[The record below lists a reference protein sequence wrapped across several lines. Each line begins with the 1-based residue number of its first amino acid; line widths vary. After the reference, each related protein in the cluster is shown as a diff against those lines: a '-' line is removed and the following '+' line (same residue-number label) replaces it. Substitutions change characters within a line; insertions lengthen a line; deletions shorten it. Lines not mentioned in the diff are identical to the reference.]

1 MGAVHGGAVKQ
12 REWLLFGL
20 LGLVW
25 GSSFLWI
32 KIAVQ
37 EIGPVTLVAFRLLL
51 GLVGLLAVV
60 AARRPPLPSGRHTWA
75 TLGLLGLTNTALP
88 FILISWGEQFIDSAV
103 ASILNGTVPLFT
115 LVIAHLSLHDDR
127 ITPARLLGLL
137 TGFAGVVVL
146 VRRDL
151 GPQALGG
158 SLLGQLAVL
167 AAAVSYAG
175 SSVLAR
181 RNLRQ
186 VDPIMQ
192 AFIPLIAADAAA
204 WLAIPWLEAPFHPP
218 RLPLTWLALV
228 WLGLLGSCLAYL
240 LYFHLLHAL
249 GPTRATMV
257 TYVFPVVG
265 LILGVV
271 FLGERADWHLV
282 VGAALVAASIAVVN
296 RRPRPAAAPSP
307 AR

>member
-1 MGAVHGGAVKQ
+1 MKA
-12 REWLLFGL
+12 REWFLFGL

-32 KIAVQ
+32 KVAVRD
-37 EIGPVTLVAFRLLL
+37 IGPITLVAFRLLF

-60 AARRPPLPSGRHTWA
+60 AVRRPPFPSERRTWA
-75 TLGLLGLTNTALP
+75 ILGLLGLTNTALP
-88 FILISWGEQFIDSAV
+88 FILISWGEQYIDSAV

-127 ITPARLLGLL
+127 ITSARVLGLV

-146 VRRDL
+146 VSRDL
-151 GPQALGG
+151 EPQGFGG
-158 SLLGQLAVL
+158 GVLGQVAVL

-175 SSVLAR
+175 SSVFAR
-181 RNLRQ
+181 RNLRR
-186 VDPIMQ
+186 VDPIVQ
-192 AFIPLIAADAAA
+192 AFVPLIAADASA
-204 WLAIPWLEAPFHPP
+204 WLAIPWLEAPFDPP
-218 RLPLTWLALV
+218 SLPLTWLALA
-228 WLGLLGSCLAYL
+228 WLGLLDSCLAYL

-271 FLGERADWHLV
+271 FLAERADWHLG

-296 RRPRPAAAPSP
+296 WKPKWATAPASAD
-307 AR
+307 

>member
-1 MGAVHGGAVKQ
+1 MKAL
-12 REWLLFGL
+12 EWLLFGL

-32 KIAVQ
+32 KVAVSDV
-37 EIGPVTLVAFRLLL
+37 GPFTLVAFRLLF

-60 AARRPPLPSGRHTWA
+60 AARRPGFPSERRTWA

-88 FILISWGEQFIDSAV
+88 FVLISWGEQFIDSAV

-127 ITPARLLGLL
+127 ITPARVLGLL

-146 VRRDL
+146 VSRDIRSE
-151 GPQALGG
+151 GIRG
-158 SLLGQLAVL
+158 SLPGQLAAL

-175 SSVLAR
+175 SSVFAR
-181 RNLRQ
+181 RNLHQ
-186 VDPIMQ
+186 VDPIVQ
-192 AFIPLIAADAAA
+192 AFVPLIVADAAA
-204 WLAIPWLEAPFHPP
+204 WLAIPWLEAPFRPP
-218 RLPLTWLALV
+218 SLPLTWLALA

-271 FLGERADWHLV
+271 FLGERADWRLAL
-282 VGAALVAASIAVVN
+282 GAGLVAASIAVVN
-296 RRPRPAAAPSP
+296 WRPRSAGSLSP
-307 AR
+307 AK